1 MWKHRRFHPWIA
13 LSAGVCVSA
22 LLTACGGG
30 SSSSGPASADSSY
43 SLGVTSGFTAHFAPG
58 DSGSTDL
65 DYALFTPL
73 TELNTTTGKV
83 QDAVAQSLTSSD
95 NRVWTVKIK
104 KGWTFSNGEPVT
116 AQSFADSWNATV
128 DAKNGF
134 TNGYLFSDF
143 EGYSATATSLPGV
156 QVVNDYTLKITLV
169 KPLST
174 LPDLL
179 AQSTFEPIPNV
190 ALANLSAFDH
200 KPIGDGPYELTGP
213 AVTASTTEF
222 TLKRYSGYAGTN
234 KGNAVTVIVKVYRD
248 ETAAYR
254 DFQAGTL
261 DVLAVTG
268 SDLTSAASKYPS
280 QLVRVSY
287 PAVVYLGFPLWDH
300 RFSNIKVREAFSLAI
315 DRQAIVKS
323 LLGGFGEAATGLAG
337 SNIPG
342 GGEANCAYCTH
353 DTSRARTLLSQAGGW
368 SGSLTLWTDT
378 DPTDSTVLEAIAN
391 ELSSGLGISVSTQT
405 QPLAQL
411 YPSLYAHKADG
422 PMLLYMAASYPNLY
436 SFADELFS
444 VGSGTNVTGFSNTK
458 FTELLAQAAQAPT
471 SEATALALQAVDE
484 AMTLVPLTPLYIP
497 QGGIIHS
504 ARTGNITATFLGGAS
519 LTSVTVG

>member
-1 MWKHRRFHPWIA
+1 M
-13 LSAGVCVSA
+13 
-22 LLTACGGG
+22 LTACGAGST
-30 SSSSGPASADSSY
+30 SSSASSSADSSY
-43 SLGVTSGFTAHFAPG
+43 SLGVTSTFTEHFAPG

-83 QDAVAQSLTSSD
+83 EDAVAQSLTSSD

-143 EGYSATATSLPGV
+143 EGYSATATSLSGV

-179 AQSTFEPIPNV
+179 AQSTFEPIPKA
-190 ALANLSAFDH
+190 ALADLSAFDH

-213 AVTASTTEF
+213 AVTASTTQF

-234 KGNAVTVIVKVYRD
+234 KGNAATITVKVYQD

-254 DFQAGTL
+254 DFEAGAL
-261 DVLAVTG
+261 DVLGVSG
-268 SDLTSAASKYPS
+268 SDLTSAASKYS
-280 QLVRVSY
+280 AQLVRVND
-287 PAVVYLGFPLWDH
+287 PAVVYLGFPLWDP
-300 RFSNIKVREAFSLAI
+300 RFSNIKTREAFSLAI
-315 DRQAIVKS
+315 NRQAIVKS
-323 LLGGFGEAATGLAG
+323 LLGGFGEPATGLAG

-342 GGEANCAYCTH
+342 GGEANCAYCSY
-353 DTSRARTLLSQAGGW
+353 DPSRARTLLKQAGGW
-368 SGSLTLWTDT
+368 SGPLTLWTDT
-378 DPTDSTVLEAIAN
+378 DPSDSTVLTAIAN
-391 ELSSGLGISVSTQT
+391 ELSSGLGISVSVQT
-405 QPLAQL
+405 QPLSQL
-411 YPSLYAHKADG
+411 YTSLYAHKADG

-436 SFADELFS
+436 SLADELFS
-444 VGSGTNVTGFSNTK
+444 VGSGTNVTGFSDAT
-458 FTELLAQAAQAPT
+458 FTQLLAQAAQAPT
-471 SEATALALQAVDE
+471 AQATALAQQAVNQ
-484 AMTLVPLTPLYIP
+484 AMTQLPLAPLYIP
-497 QGGIIHS
+497 QGGIVHS

-519 LTSVTVG
+519 LTSVTVS

>member
-1 MWKHRRFHPWIA
+1 
-13 LSAGVCVSA
+13 
-22 LLTACGGG
+22 
-30 SSSSGPASADSSY
+30 
-43 SLGVTSGFTAHFAPG
+43 VTSTFTEHFAPG

-73 TELNTTTGKV
+73 TELNTATGTV

-95 NRVWTVKIK
+95 NRVWTVTLK
-104 KGWTFSNGEPVT
+104 KGWTFSNGQPVT

-143 EGYSATATSLPGV
+143 AGYSATATSLSGV
-156 QVVNDYTLKITLV
+156 QVINDYTLKITLV

-179 AQSTFEPIPNV
+179 AQSTFEPIPAS
-190 ALANLSAFDH
+190 ALGNLPAFDH
-200 KPIGDGPYELTGP
+200 KPVGDGPYQLTGP
-213 AVTASTTEF
+213 AVTAATTQF
-222 TLKRYSGYAGTN
+222 TLTRVPGYAGAN
-234 KGNAVTVIVKVYRD
+234 KGNAATVTVKVYQT

-254 DFQAGTL
+254 DFEAGAL
-261 DVLAVTG
+261 DVLGVTG

-280 QLVRVSY
+280 QLVKVDD

-300 RFSNIKVREAFSLAI
+300 RFSNVKVREAFSLAI
-315 DRQAIVKS
+315 DRPAIVTS
-323 LLGGFGEAATGLAG
+323 LLGGFGQAATGLAG

-342 GGEANCAYCTH
+342 GGEANCAYCSY
-353 DTSRARTLLSQAGGW
+353 DTSRARALLSQAGGW
-368 SGSLTLWTDT
+368 KGSLTLWTDT
-378 DPTDSTVLEAIAN
+378 DPSDSTVLTAIAN
-391 ELSSGLGISVSTQT
+391 ELSSGLGISASTKT

-436 SFADELFS
+436 SLADELFS
-444 VGSGTNVTGFSNTK
+444 VGSGTNVTGFSDAT
-458 FTELLAQAAQAPT
+458 FTRLFSQAAQAPT
-471 SEATALALQAVDE
+471 AQATGLAQQAVNQ

-497 QGGIIHS
+497 QGGIVHS
-504 ARTGNITATFLGGAS
+504 ARTGDITATFLGGAS
-519 LTSVTVG
+519 VPSVTVS